1 MVAFVVIVV
10 PVGIF
15 DIVGANDVDLTVA
28 GMFVDLSPFSLVVA
42 DAELVDDVANEL
54 VELTTRPANRKRL

>member
-42 DAELVDDVANEL
+42 DAELVDDVPYEL
-54 VELTTRPANRKRL
+54 VELTTRPTNRKR